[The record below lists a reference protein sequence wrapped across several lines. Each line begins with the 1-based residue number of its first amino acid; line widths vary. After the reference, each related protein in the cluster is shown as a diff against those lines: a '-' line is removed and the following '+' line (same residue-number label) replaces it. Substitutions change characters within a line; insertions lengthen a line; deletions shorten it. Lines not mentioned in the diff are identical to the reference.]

1 MSADVKTDVKQQ
13 EIKELLYYSPFL
25 KKYLQNLKYPGKQ
38 TCIFHLVFL
47 GIFHPT
53 WYCPLRTGD
62 WGFAFNRQN
71 LLNKVNVI
79 CWQSVILIINF
90 SLLVAFR
97 KFEWVLTTYTVIYN
111 NCSLKK
117 QFGIK
122 ILSDEFSGGNI
133 LMPLVII
140 KSSLGPVKSHNM
152 FNQGNVQ
159 KNDTKA
165 KSQDICQE
173 LTVTRGHTKVL
184 FFLRHLKDSWKYSNN
199 RMVYAISLW

>member
-13 EIKELLYYSPFL
+13 EIKELLYYSTFL

-38 TCIFHLVFL
+38 TCIFHLIFL

-122 ILSDEFSGGNI
+122 
-133 LMPLVII
+133 
-140 KSSLGPVKSHNM
+140 
-152 FNQGNVQ
+152 
-159 KNDTKA
+159 T